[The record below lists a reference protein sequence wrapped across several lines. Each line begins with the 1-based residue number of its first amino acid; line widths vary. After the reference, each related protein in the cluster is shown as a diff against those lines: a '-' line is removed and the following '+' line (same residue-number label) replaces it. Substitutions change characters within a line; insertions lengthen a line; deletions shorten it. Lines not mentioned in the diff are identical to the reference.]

1 MNKKEAS
8 VTLYK
13 LTDTNLPRS
22 KRVKG
27 PPESRRADDSIDAV
41 HRLHQLVDAL
51 RNVSPDLQSLKESKA
66 QIHNT
71 TPPI

>member
-13 LTDTNLPRS
+13 LTRYKPSTEQ
-22 KRVKG
+22 KG
-27 PPESRRADDSIDAV
+27 QWTARIPSCIDAA

-51 RNVSPDLQSLKESKA
+51 HNVSPDLQSLKESKA